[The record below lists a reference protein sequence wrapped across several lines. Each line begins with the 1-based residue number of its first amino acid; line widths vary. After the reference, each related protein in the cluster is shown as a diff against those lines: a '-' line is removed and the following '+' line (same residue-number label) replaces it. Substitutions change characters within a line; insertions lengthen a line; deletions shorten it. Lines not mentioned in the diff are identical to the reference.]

1 MKVAVI
7 GAGKMAC
14 ALTQGLIRSR
24 LAEAGDIVGVARSEE
39 SKARFLALNPA
50 LRWSPDISAAVGGA
64 DLVLLG
70 VKPAQV
76 PEILGRISPFHP
88 ATLYISVAA
97 GVTLASMH
105 SVLGGRARLV
115 RAMPNT
121 PVVVGEGVTAFAAGE
136 GATSGDVET
145 VRKIFSALGRVYEVK
160 ENELDAVTALSGS
173 GPAYFYLFMDF
184 LQKAAVREGL
194 PSALACEMAAQT
206 ALGAAEMILQDKGT
220 PEALIAQVKSKG
232 GTTEA
237 ALNVLI
243 GKNLEKIVSEAVGA
257 AANRSRE
264 LSAKP

>member
-1 MKVAVI
+1 MKVAVL
-7 GAGKMAC
+7 GAGKMGC

-39 SKARFLALNPA
+39 SKARFLALNPR
-50 LRWSPDISAAVGGA
+50 LNWETDISAAVRGR

-70 VKPAQV
+70 VKPAQI
-76 PEILGRISPFHP
+76 PEVLGRIAPFDP

-97 GVTLASMH
+97 GVTVASMQAA
-105 SVLGGRARLV
+105 VQGRARLV

-136 GATSGDVET
+136 GATPGDLET

-194 PSALACEMAAQT
+194 PPALACEMAAQT
-206 ALGAAEMILQDKGT
+206 ARGAAEMILQDRGT
-220 PEALIAQVKSKG
+220 PESLIAQVKSKG

-237 ALNVLI
+237 ALNVFV
-243 GKNLEKIVSEAVGA
+243 GKDLEGIVSGAVAA

-264 LSAKP
+264 LSGKP